1 MRNYVSV
8 NAKYYKMSEIDRISR
23 HNFRL
28 DNPSYQLEQK
38 YIKYANKDI
47 IYNKDLDRTIDN
59 LTKEQRDIIL
69 RSQFFELRNMKSEIL
84 KKSSGKHRSNEN
96 ELVEMVVSLSQ
107 EQALIYLKSGQN
119 LMHGFD
125 KFAKDMKQ
133 KYGFTPLQISLHC
146 DEGHVEN
153 EVVKLN
159 VHAHVTFFNYDF
171 EKERSVLRNL
181 HKQDFRD
188 IQDLA
193 QKSFQS
199 VNLDFKRGVGKE
211 ITGKKHLETNDFVLQ
226 KQTKLLRENELKLGD
241 LIKSTSIEIK
251 ALNTLKNEHK
261 ALLSTLSKDSVEH
274 KELYKKIGVLQVE
287 EKELRATLR
296 DVKQQKQD
304 LVVQDSNEAKKHV
317 SDLTHTIINKRLE
330 KPLALLGKEVIV
342 DIKSLKQDVC
352 REINKALDTNLKF
365 KDLEQKD
372 NKIKDLEQELKQSK
386 NLNKDLITE
395 RNEANQKNNLLESDN
410 IVLKQQS
417 TKLVETLEKQ
427 QKAHKT
433 QLNTSNQKVKRF
445 KDRLSAL
452 SKFLKDNNIKIMSL
466 KAYLKNSRNIS
477 KKQKDENTFSR

>member
-23 HNFRL
+23 HNSRL

-133 KYGFTPLQISLHC
+133 KYGFTPLQISLHT
-146 DEGHVEN
+146 DEGHVDN

-193 QKSFQS
+193 QESFQS
-199 VNLDFKRGVGKE
+199 VGLDFKRGEGKE
-211 ITGKKHLETNDFVLQ
+211 ITKKSHLEKNDFVIQ
-226 KQTKLLRENELKLGD
+226 KQSKELND
-241 LIKSTSIEIK
+241 LIKSKGDEVK

-261 ALLSTLSKDSVEH
+261 ALLSTFGKGTEEH
-274 KELYKKIGVLQVE
+274 NTLYKKIGTMQQE
-287 EKELRATLR
+287 EQALRVSLR
-296 DVKQQKQD
+296 DLKQQKQD
-304 LVVQDSNEAKKHV
+304 LIVQDSSEAKKHT
-317 SDLTHTIINKRLE
+317 SSLTHTLVNKHVE
-330 KPLALLGKEVIV
+330 KSLLGKEVIV
-342 DIKSLKQDVC
+342 DIQSLKKDVY
-352 REINKALDTNLKF
+352 REVNRALDTNLKF

-372 NKIKDLEQELKQSK
+372 NKIKELEQELKQSK
-386 NLNKDLITE
+386 NLNEDLITE
-395 RNEANQKNNLLESDN
+395 RNEAKQKNKSLEVDN
-410 IVLKQQS
+410 IALKQQN
-417 TKLVETLEKQ
+417 TKLVETLDKQ
-427 QKAHKT
+427 QKVHKT
-433 QLNTSNQKVKRF
+433 QLNTSNQKLKRF
-445 KDRLSAL
+445 RDRVKFL
-452 SKFLKDNNIKIMSL
+452 SKLLKDNKISIMRPR
-466 KAYLKNSRNIS
+466 AYLRNSINIFKS
-477 KKQKDENTFSR
+477 QKVENTFSR